1 MISLSCLAWLSV
13 VMVQAVVHFFFF
25 GKNDVVNEQPQQLQD
40 PKSQPSSETDSGTSS
55 PNSKNKAIHSD
66 HSLKYNGQ
74 KLDADEQNIR
84 DTALREEVQGQ
95 ICPSESSPPS
105 KSLQIQNRMESDVSM
120 DSTCERSD
128 STNKTD
134 IGGSSQNSFK
144 TMGERYRPQSPTQ
157 CSNSSHNDSDNCSPA
172 GENPNDCDCDSIQ
185 EDDEWRLKILK
196 HYYEQGCSLSGSTA
210 EYHETINMVCKRLQQ
225 QDRTLTNNVSATR
238 ARSNRGFY
246 GMPTASIPCV
256 SA

>member
-25 GKNDVVNEQPQQLQD
+25 GKNDVVNEQPPQQRED

-55 PNSKNKAIHSD
+55 PSSETKGIHSD
-66 HSLKYNGQ
+66 HSLKCNGQ
-74 KLDADEQNIR
+74 KINADERDIR
-84 DTALREEVQGQ
+84 DTALQEEVQGQ
-95 ICPSESSPPS
+95 ICPSESSPPC
-105 KSLQIQNRMESDVSM
+105 KSLQMQNRVESDVSM

-128 STNKTD
+128 STTKTY
-134 IGGSSQNSFK
+134 IGSSQNSSK
-144 TMGERYRPQSPTQ
+144 IMDERYRPQSPTQ
-157 CSNSSHNDSDNCSPA
+157 FSSSSHNDCDNCSPA

-185 EDDEWRLKILK
+185 EDDEWRLRILK

-225 QDRTLTNNVSATR
+225 QDKTRTNNVSPTR
-238 ARSNRGFY
+238 AAANRGFY
-246 GMPTASIPCV
+246 GMSTASIPCV